1 MYHSQPVAWVLG
13 ETLDAAQRG
22 AARVAVEYEPL
33 PAILTI
39 EDAILAG
46 SFHSAPLRL
55 ARGDASVIES
65 SALRFEGELQIG
77 GQEHFYLETQCAH
90 RVAG

>member
-22 AARVAVEYEPL
+22 AARVSVEYEPL

-46 SFHSAPLRL
+46 SFHSAPLRI
-55 ARGDASVIES
+55 ARGDASVI
-65 SALRFEGELQIG
+65 
-77 GQEHFYLETQCAH
+77 
-90 RVAG
+90 